1 MGGVCKQ
8 VIFSC
13 LAGLIQI
20 LGAFFVT
27 WLVVMLVSLTGQ
39 TMSWFSRP
47 SLILMSI
54 YGLPALSAVLFIA
67 LQVSDAQ
74 QRVLK
79 STLLVERVQF
89 EGVKLNLTIIVLL
102 SYMYG
107 LRSNVLL
114 LPWLSSAILGRWIID
129 YLYRRKQIGMSLEK
143 PELRYLILQLFLLTF
158 IDGVWLILNFLSFSV
173 PVLQTLY
180 LGDSVV
186 INSFFFFE

>member
-20 LGAFFVT
+20 MGAFFVT
-27 WLVVMLVSLTGQ
+27 WLVVMFVSLTGQ

-47 SLILMSI
+47 SLILMGL

-129 YLYRRKQIGMSLEK
+129 YLYRRKQIGMSLS
-143 PELRYLILQLFLLTF
+143 LLNQSSATGFLQFFLLTF

-186 INSFFFFE
+186 INPFIL

>member
-143 PELRYLILQLFLLTF
+143 PELRYLILLLFLLTF

-186 INSFFFFE
+186 INSFFF

>member
-1 MGGVCKQ
+1 MVDQNNSFYNFNLIIISIGISGQMGGVCKQ

-27 WLVVMLVSLTGQ
+27 WLVVMFVSLTGQ

-47 SLILMSI
+47 SLILMGL

-129 YLYRRKQIGMSLEK
+129 YLYRRKQIGM
-143 PELRYLILQLFLLTF
+143 FL
-158 IDGVWLILNFLSFSV
+158 
-173 PVLQTLY
+173 
-180 LGDSVV
+180 
-186 INSFFFFE
+186 